1 MKISFHRFKLRPKVE
16 LNYLSSTHIRE
27 GVFLKSESDK
37 GIGYCEYF
45 PHTELGDESVDEFL
59 KTFKEQK
66 TLAQKKAL
74 YLLDAKWIDLGVNKR
89 FFNHQFFQ
97 KGDSAH
103 AKIIKYKIRHK
114 DDFGFLELLEDKHIL
129 RLDANGLFSQES
141 WRNFFSRI
149 PQEFIRFIDY
159 IEDPIDDGQWKNI
172 LLPCAQDF
180 IQGFPSHVKIFKPYR
195 EFFSQDPKRIIFS
208 GNMGHGLSNYQSYL
222 ELVHSGDLNEFHGIL
237 TNSIYQDSSDLFSG
251 NYNEG
256 FLPNKSEL
264 ESYIKEIASL
274 NWTLL

>member
-37 GIGYCEYF
+37 GIGYSEYF
-45 PHTELGDESVDEFL
+45 PHPELGDESVDEFL
-59 KTFKEQK
+59 KTFKEQN
-66 TLAQKKAL
+66 TLAQRKAL
-74 YLLDAKWIDLGVNKR
+74 YLLDPKWIDLRLNKL
-89 FFNHQFFQ
+89 FFNHQFYQ
-97 KGDSAH
+97 KGDLPC
-103 AKIIKYKIRHK
+103 AKIIKYKIRRE
-114 DDFGFLELLEDKHIL
+114 DDFGFLDLIKNKNII

-141 WRNFFSRI
+141 WRDFFSRI
-149 PQEFIRFIDY
+149 PQEFIRSIDY
-159 IEDPIDDGQWKNI
+159 IEDPIDDGEWKNI

-180 IQGFPSHVKIFKPYR
+180 IQGSPSHVNIFKPYR
-195 EFFSQDPKRIIFS
+195 DFFPQEDKRIVFS

-237 TNSIYQDSSDLFSG
+237 TNSIYQDSPNLFLG
-251 NYNEG
+251 NYTDG
-256 FLPNKSEL
+256 FSPNHSEL